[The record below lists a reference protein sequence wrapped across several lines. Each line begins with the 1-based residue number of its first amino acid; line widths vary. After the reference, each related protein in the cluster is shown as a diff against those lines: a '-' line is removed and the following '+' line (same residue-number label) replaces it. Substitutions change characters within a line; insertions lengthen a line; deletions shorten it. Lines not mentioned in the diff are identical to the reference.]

1 MWNKIKSL
9 FEIKSLAA
17 RVRLAFLSI
26 ILLLLFSGIM
36 SLQELERVSA
46 DTEEILMA
54 SKSNADLAGDMLDAL
69 NKQNNAIVYM
79 AIEGESIDS
88 HRSNCEE
95 GISELYETTQRAL
108 EIVQNTE
115 TPNAADEL
123 IACANRINKLSMMF
137 LEGKVAN
144 EFVNEAEDDTNADIM
159 GETIEIDGEMY
170 TRIVQPNVAPSAPE
184 RYSAH
189 KWYIETYQ
197 TEYLNMSSQITK
209 YMTGSHTTLG
219 PEVNNLSHTARRAVT
234 PVSITLIVMI
244 AIVLMFHFFFMVYIV
259 KPIQRIDRSLG
270 SYLTYKMPFD
280 DSIRS
285 RDEIRGIRD
294 KIAALISKIR

>member
-1 MWNKIKSL
+1 MWNKIRSL
-9 FEIKSLAA
+9 FEIHSLTT

-79 AIEGESIDS
+79 AIEGEGIEH
-88 HRSNCEE
+88 HRKSCEE
-95 GISELYETTQRAL
+95 GISELYKTTLRAQ

-123 IACANRINKLSMMF
+123 IACANRLNNLSMMF
-137 LEGKVAN
+137 LNGEVKNELIAKVDN
-144 EFVNEAEDDTNADIM
+144 PDDFMA
-159 GETIEIDGEMY
+159 ETIEVDGELV
-170 TRIVQPNVAPSAPE
+170 TKLITPSPTTNIPT

-197 TEYLNMSSQITK
+197 TEYLNMSSEITK

-234 PVSITLIVMI
+234 PVSITLIVII

-270 SYLTYKMPFD
+270 AYLTYKMPFD
-280 DSIRS
+280 DGIRS
-285 RDEIRGIRD
+285 RDEIRGVRD